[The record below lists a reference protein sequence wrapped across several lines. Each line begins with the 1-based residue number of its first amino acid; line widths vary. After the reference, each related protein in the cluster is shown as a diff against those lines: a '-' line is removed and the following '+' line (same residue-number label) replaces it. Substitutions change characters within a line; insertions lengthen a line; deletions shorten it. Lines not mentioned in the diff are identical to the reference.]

1 MDIETIHKPELISTE
16 PASSTMTKLFAAA
29 FCMGLFLFTG
39 SASAQNQKPAAPCED
54 TAQTQSEL
62 NNCAHQAYVKA
73 DNAMNITYKKV
84 MASLTEDGPQYTQKL
99 KAAQLLWIKYRDAT
113 CESESALNEGGSM
126 YPMVYNFCL
135 ASVTDE
141 RNTRL
146 KELLKVLQ
154 Q

>member
-1 MDIETIHKPELISTE
+1 VDIETIHRTELILTL
-16 PASSTMTKLFAAA
+16 PASNTMTKLFATAI
-29 FCMGLFLFTG
+29 CMGLFLFTV
-39 SASAQNQKPAAPCED
+39 STPAQNKKPAAPCVD
-54 TAQTQSEL
+54 AAQTQVDL
-62 NNCAHQAYVKA
+62 NNCAHEAYVKA

-84 MASLTEDGPQYTQKL
+84 IASLTEDGPQYTQKL

-113 CESESALNEGGSM
+113 CESESALNEGGTI

-135 ASVTDE
+135 AGVTDE

-146 KELLKVLQ
+146 KDLLKVLQ

>member
-1 MDIETIHKPELISTE
+1 MDIETNHMTELILTL
-16 PASSTMTKLFAAA
+16 PASNTMTKLFATAV
-29 FCMGLFLFTG
+29 CMGLFLFTV
-39 SASAQNQKPAAPCED
+39 SAPAQNKKPAAPCQD
-54 TAQTQSEL
+54 TAQTQFDL
-62 NNCAHQAYVKA
+62 NNCAHEAYVKA
-73 DNAMNITYKKV
+73 DNTMNITYKKV
-84 MASLTEDGPQYTQKL
+84 MASLTEDGPQYSQKL

-113 CESESALNEGGSM
+113 CESESSLNEGGTM

-135 ASVTDE
+135 AGVTDE

>member
-1 MDIETIHKPELISTE
+1 
-16 PASSTMTKLFAAA
+16 MTKLFTIS
-29 FCMGLFLFTG
+29 FCLCLCLFAVPTP
-39 SASAQNQKPAAPCED
+39 AQDKKPAAPCQD
-54 TAQTQSEL
+54 AAQTQFDL
-62 NNCAHQAYVKA
+62 NNCAHEAYVKA

-84 MASLTEDGPQYTQKL
+84 MASLTEDGPQYSQKL

-113 CESESALNEGGSM
+113 CESESALNEGGTM

-135 ASVTDE
+135 ASATDE

>member
-1 MDIETIHKPELISTE
+1 VDIETNHMTELILTL
-16 PASSTMTKLFAAA
+16 PASNTMTKLFATAV
-29 FCMGLFLFTG
+29 CMGLFLFTV
-39 SASAQNQKPAAPCED
+39 SAPAQNKKPAAPCQD
-54 TAQTQSEL
+54 TAQTQFDL
-62 NNCAHQAYVKA
+62 NNCAHEAYVKA

-84 MASLTEDGPQYTQKL
+84 MASLTEDGPQYSQKL

-113 CESESALNEGGSM
+113 CESESALNEGGTM

-135 ASVTDE
+135 ASATDE

>member
-1 MDIETIHKPELISTE
+1 
-16 PASSTMTKLFAAA
+16 MTKLFTIS
-29 FCMGLFLFTG
+29 FCMGLFILTV
-39 SASAQNQKPAAPCED
+39 SAPAQNKKPARCED
-54 TAQTQSEL
+54 TAQTQIEL

-84 MASLTEDGPQYTQKL
+84 MSSLTEDGPQYSQKL

-113 CESESALNEGGSM
+113 CESESSLNEGGTM

-135 ASVTDE
+135 AGVTDE

>member
-1 MDIETIHKPELISTE
+1 
-16 PASSTMTKLFAAA
+16 
-29 FCMGLFLFTG
+29 MGLFILTV
-39 SASAQNQKPAAPCED
+39 SAPAQNKKPARCED
-54 TAQTQSEL
+54 TAQTQIEL

-84 MASLTEDGPQYTQKL
+84 MSSLTEDGPQYSQKL

-113 CESESALNEGGSM
+113 CESESALNEGGTM

-135 ASVTDE
+135 AGVTDE